1 LSKLELQSERVVYFV
16 VTRLDLTRFFENLFE
31 SIIRH
36 VTVQTVLDINAKG
49 DEEQKNVSCDITLGM
64 QDDQFTFNKVGIL
77 CLFMVKKR

>member
-1 LSKLELQSERVVYFV
+1 MSKLELQSEKRVVYFV

-49 DEEQKNVSCDITLGM
+49 DEEQKNVSCDITLG
-64 QDDQFTFNKVGIL
+64 K
-77 CLFMVKKR
+77 

>member
-1 LSKLELQSERVVYFV
+1 MSKLELESERVVYFV

-49 DEEQKNVSCDITLGM
+49 DEEQKNVSCDITLGGAVRGSKGNPL
-64 QDDQFTFNKVGIL
+64 T
-77 CLFMVKKR
+77 